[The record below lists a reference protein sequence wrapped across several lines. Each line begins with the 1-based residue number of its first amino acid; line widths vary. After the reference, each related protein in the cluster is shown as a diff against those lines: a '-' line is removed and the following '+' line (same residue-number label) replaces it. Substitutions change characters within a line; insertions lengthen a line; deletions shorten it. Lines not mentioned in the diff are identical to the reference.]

1 MMESMNITFAKYH
14 AEDGENV
21 SINIEI
27 DNVQPGLSVPL
38 VAGNR
43 HYAEILRQVAAGEL
57 TIQDAD

>member
-43 HYAEILRQVAAGEL
+43 HYDEIQRQVAAGTL